1 MQHLLLPPEQI
12 LKFLEDKG
20 ALFAG
25 SICGGGG
32 GSGSGSSG
40 AGGAGTGG
48 GGGGKKRKR
57 TESDEQV
64 EPGERLGLAR

>member
-1 MQHLLLPPEQI
+1 MLYITFATGQTSDGWFDQAKLRLAP
-12 LKFLEDKG
+12 
-20 ALFAG
+20 ASATAG
-25 SICGGGG
+25 SV
-32 GSGSGSSG
+32 
-40 AGGAGTGG
+40 AVAVVG